1 MKPKSLWVAV
11 AVTAVLI
18 VSLVVAEIAFSAPWK
33 GWRGSGGWGPGTPYQ
48 RLYNPATAETISGAV
63 EDVQSVVPMRGM
75 NTGVQL
81 ILKTEKETIPVM
93 LGPAWYIER
102 LDVKI
107 QKGDTIEV
115 KGSRITLSGKP
126 AFIAAEIKKGDKTL
140 VLRDSS
146 GIPAWAG
153 WRGRW

>member
-1 MKPKSLWVAV
+1 MKRRSIVVVWVTLSFLLVAV
-11 AVTAVLI
+11 AAY
-18 VSLVVAEIAFSAPWK
+18 AAPWK

-48 RLYNPATAETISGAV
+48 RLYNPSTAETLAGTV

-75 NTGVQL
+75 NTGVEL

-93 LGPAWYIER
+93 LGPSWYVER
-102 LDVKI
+102 LDAKI
-107 QKGDTIEV
+107 QKGDSVEV

-126 AFIAAEIKKGDKTL
+126 AVIAAEIKKGENTL

-146 GIPAWAG
+146 GVPAWAG
-153 WRGRW
+153 WRGR